1 MCFVIILLVTSI
13 FGHQTLANIFIKGLR
28 ECKNGAL
35 GFMQP
40 KPDVVRLAMDVA
52 AALNVVGGFA
62 ADWDFTGGLEFA
74 AGVEN
79 APGETGYPCQFTYEV
94 RIYSEGTRRDNTE
107 KNVGKRVFAFNSL
120 QLTTFPYQYRPPVG
134 TYGNVET

>member
-1 MCFVIILLVTSI
+1 MVFP
-13 FGHQTLANIFIKGLR
+13 
-28 ECKNGAL
+28 AL
-35 GFMQP
+35 
-40 KPDVVRLAMDVA
+40 DVA
-52 AALNVVGGFA
+52 AGSDVIGDFE
-62 ADWDFTGGLEFA
+62 ADWVFTGGLEFA

-79 APGETGYPCQFTYEV
+79 APGEAGYPCQLTNEV
-94 RIYSEGTRRDNTE
+94 LIYSEGTRRDNTE